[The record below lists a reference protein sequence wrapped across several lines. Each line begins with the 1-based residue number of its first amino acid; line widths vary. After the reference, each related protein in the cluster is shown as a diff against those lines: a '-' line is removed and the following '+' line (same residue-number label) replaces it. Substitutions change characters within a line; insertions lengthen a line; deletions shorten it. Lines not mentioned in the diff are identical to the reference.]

1 MISISICYGDIDIL
15 LIIGSELMEEI
26 LFNSPEVLPVDMCRK
41 EDAYVLPGCNS
52 SSVSDSIIS

>member
-1 MISISICYGDIDIL
+1 
-15 LIIGSELMEEI
+15 MEEI